1 MAKATTVNQT
11 APLADLRQEAVEHLE
26 AIGGELIEASK
37 DLDALE
43 KIGLDV
49 TRLRE
54 RVDWGNNARKIILER
69 FGKNGEPEKVKG

>member
-1 MAKATTVNQT
+1 MAANTNTKATP
-11 APLADLRQEAVEHLE
+11 PLADLRQEAVEHLD
-26 AIGGELIEASK
+26 AIKGELDEAEK

-54 RVDWGNNARKIILER
+54 RVDWGKKARDIILER
-69 FGKNGEPEKVKG
+69 FGKTGK

>member
-1 MAKATTVNQT
+1 MATAVKTPAPA
-11 APLADLRQEAVEHLE
+11 APLSDLRAETIAHLDSIKGELDEAV
-26 AIGGELIEASK
+26 K

-54 RVDWGNNARKIILER
+54 RVDWGYNARKIILER
-69 FGKNGEPEKVKG
+69 FGKTP

>member
-1 MAKATTVNQT
+1 MTDEMAPDKTVKPP
-11 APLADLRQEAVEHLE
+11 APLADLRAEAIEHLDS
-26 AIGGELIEASK
+26 IKGELDEAGK

-54 RVDWGNNARKIILER
+54 RVDWGNKARDIILER
-69 FGKNGEPEKVKG
+69 FGKPK

>member
-1 MAKATTVNQT
+1 MAANTNTKATP
-11 APLADLRQEAVEHLE
+11 PLADLRQEAVEHLD
-26 AIGGELIEASK
+26 AIKGELDEAEK

-54 RVDWGNNARKIILER
+54 RVDWGKKAREIILER
-69 FGKNGEPEKVKG
+69 FGKTGK

>member
-1 MAKATTVNQT
+1 MAENTNTKATP
-11 APLADLRQEAVEHLE
+11 PLADLRQEAVEHLD
-26 AIGGELIEASK
+26 AIKGELDEAEK

-54 RVDWGNNARKIILER
+54 RVDWGKKARDIILER
-69 FGKNGEPEKVKG
+69 FGKTGK

>member
-1 MAKATTVNQT
+1 MAANTNTKATP
-11 APLADLRQEAVEHLE
+11 PLADLRQEAVEHLD
-26 AIGGELIEASK
+26 AIKGELDEAEK

-54 RVDWGNNARKIILER
+54 RVDWGKKARDIILER
-69 FGKNGEPEKVKG
+69 FGKKGK

>member
-1 MAKATTVNQT
+1 MATTNKT
-11 APLADLRQEAVEHLE
+11 PLPTPPLADLKAETVAHLDAIKGELDEAV
-26 AIGGELIEASK
+26 K

-54 RVDWGNNARKIILER
+54 RVDWGLKARAIILER
-69 FGKNGEPEKVKG
+69 FGKPV

>member
-1 MAKATTVNQT
+1 MATNDKTKTP
-11 APLADLRQEAVEHLE
+11 APLADLRAEAVEHLD
-26 AIGGELIEASK
+26 AIKGELDEAEK

-54 RVDWGNNARKIILER
+54 RVDWGNKARDIILER
-69 FGKNGEPEKVKG
+69 FGRTAK

>member
-1 MAKATTVNQT
+1 MAANTNTKATP
-11 APLADLRQEAVEHLE
+11 PLADLRQEAVEHLD
-26 AIGGELIEASK
+26 AIKGELDEADK

-54 RVDWGNNARKIILER
+54 RVDWGKKAREIILER
-69 FGKNGEPEKVKG
+69 FGKTGK

>member
-1 MAKATTVNQT
+1 MAKTQNNANA
-11 APLADLRQEAVEHLE
+11 APLADLRTEAVEHLD
-26 AIGGELIEASK
+26 AIKGELDEADK

-54 RVDWGNNARKIILER
+54 RVDWGHKARDIILER
-69 FGKNGEPEKVKG
+69 FGRTGK

>member
-1 MAKATTVNQT
+1 MAKTTNVNET
-11 APLADLRQEAVEHLE
+11 APLADLRQEAVEHLD
-26 AIGGELIEASK
+26 AIKGELDEAGK

-54 RVDWGNNARKIILER
+54 RVDWGHKAREIILER
-69 FGKNGEPEKVKG
+69 FGKPK

>member
-1 MAKATTVNQT
+1 MAANTNTKATP
-11 APLADLRQEAVEHLE
+11 PLADLRQETVEHLD
-26 AIGGELIEASK
+26 AIKGELDEAAK

-54 RVDWGNNARKIILER
+54 RVDWGNKARDIILER
-69 FGKNGEPEKVKG
+69 FGKTGK